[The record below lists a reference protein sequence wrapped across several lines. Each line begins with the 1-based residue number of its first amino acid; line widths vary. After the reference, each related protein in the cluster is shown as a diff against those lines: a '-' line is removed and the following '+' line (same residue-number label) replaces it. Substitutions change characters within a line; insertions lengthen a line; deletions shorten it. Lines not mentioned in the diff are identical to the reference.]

1 MLKIFNAFL
10 KDKASHFRSPYKGLL
25 ILLILAGVMRLPS
38 FNVVK
43 SAFCTCLPKY
53 NINTY
58 LGRCAHGCI
67 YCYAVK
73 FPSFRGP
80 TVPRL
85 SLIEDM
91 GKMAEATKTK
101 LPVMLSDSTDPY
113 QPLERKHKLTRRCV
127 EVLAEHGFPLL
138 IVTKSPLVTRDLNL
152 FKKTR
157 TIVSMTITTPQEEVA
172 KIIEPFAPSPNQ
184 RFSALERIA
193 DEGIPTIVRIDP
205 ILPSVNSGME
215 DLEEIVAHAADI
227 GVKQVTASTMKP
239 VRGFFSTLRKENP
252 EIFVQLQE
260 AYSDGEWVSG
270 YKYLS
275 REKRLKI
282 VGSLRNTV
290 LKHGLQFASCREG
303 FPQLNTTVCDGS
315 GYIRQ
320 FLNSF
325 VEK

>member
-1 MLKIFNAFL
+1 
-10 KDKASHFRSPYKGLL
+10 
-25 ILLILAGVMRLPS
+25 MRLPS

-53 NINTY
+53 NINPY

-80 TVPRL
+80 AVPRL
-85 SLIEDM
+85 NLRDDIV
-91 GKMAEATKTK
+91 KMAEATKTK

-138 IVTKSPLVTRDLNL
+138 IVTKSPLVTRDLDL
-152 FKKTR
+152 FRKTR
-157 TIVSMTITTPQEEVA
+157 TVVSMTITTPRNEIA
-172 KIIEPFAPSPNQ
+172 KMIEPFAPSPNQ
-184 RFSALERIA
+184 RLSALERIA
-193 DEGIPTIVRIDP
+193 DEGIQTVVRIDP
-205 ILPSVNSGME
+205 IVPSVNSDTK
-215 DLEEIVAHAADI
+215 DLKEIVAYAADI

-239 VRGFFSTLRKENP
+239 VRGFFSALKKENP
-252 EIFVQLQE
+252 KTFVRLQE
-260 AYSDGEWVSG
+260 AYNDSEWVSG

-275 REKRLKI
+275 REKRLEI
-282 VGSLRNTV
+282 ITRLRSIV

-303 FPQLNTTVCDGS
+303 FPQLNTAVCDGS
-315 GYIRQ
+315 GHNRQ
-320 FLNSF
+320 FSDSF

>member
-1 MLKIFNAFL
+1 
-10 KDKASHFRSPYKGLL
+10 
-25 ILLILAGVMRLPS
+25 MRIPS

-85 SLIEDM
+85 NLGDDIVN
-91 GKMAEATKTK
+91 MAEAAKTK

-127 EVLAEHGFPLL
+127 EVLAAHGFPLL
-138 IVTKSPLVTRDLNL
+138 IVTKSPLVTRDLDL

-157 TIVSMTITTPQEEVA
+157 TVVSVTITTPRNEIA
-172 KIIEPFAPSPNQ
+172 KMIEPFAPSPNQ
-184 RFSALERIA
+184 RFSALERIV
-193 DEGIPTIVRIDP
+193 DEGIPTVVRIDP
-205 ILPSVNSGME
+205 ILPSVNSDTK
-215 DLEEIVAHAADI
+215 DLEEIVARAADI

-239 VRGFFSTLRKENP
+239 VKGFFSMLKKEHP
-252 EIFVQLQE
+252 EMFVQLQE

-275 REKRLKI
+275 REKRVKI
-282 VGSLRNTV
+282 IGSLRSTV

-315 GYIRQ
+315 SYCRQ
-320 FLNSF
+320 FLNRF

>member
-1 MLKIFNAFL
+1 
-10 KDKASHFRSPYKGLL
+10 
-25 ILLILAGVMRLPS
+25 MRLPS

-85 SLIEDM
+85 SLMEDI
-91 GKMAEATKTK
+91 GRMAEATKAK
-101 LPVMLSDSTDPY
+101 LPVMLSDTTDPY
-113 QPLERKHKLTRRCV
+113 QPLERKHELTRKCV

-138 IVTKSPLVTRDLNL
+138 IVTKSPLVTRDVDL
-152 FKKTR
+152 FTKTR
-157 TIVSMTITTPQEEVA
+157 TVVSMTITTPQEEVA
-172 KIIEPFAPSPNQ
+172 KMIEPFAPSPNQ

-193 DEGIPTIVRIDP
+193 DEGIPTVVRIDP
-205 ILPSVNSGME
+205 ILPSVNS
-215 DLEEIVAHAADI
+215 DTKDFEEIVAHAADI
-227 GVKQVTASTMKP
+227 GVKQVTVSTMKP
-239 VRGFFSTLRKENP
+239 VRGFFSTLKKEYL
-252 EIFVQLQE
+252 EMFVRLQE

-282 VGSLRNTV
+282 IGSLRSTV

-315 GYIRQ
+315 GYCRQ
-320 FLNSF
+320 FLDGF